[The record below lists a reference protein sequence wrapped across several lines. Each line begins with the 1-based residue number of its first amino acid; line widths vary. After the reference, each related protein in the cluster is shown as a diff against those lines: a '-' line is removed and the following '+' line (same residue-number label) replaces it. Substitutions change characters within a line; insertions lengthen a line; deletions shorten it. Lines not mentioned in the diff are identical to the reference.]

1 MCHCLIAANHLHL
14 LSQRFSASSCP
25 SRPPSHKQSCDSCH
39 HEPSCPPA
47 TAPLFLPFSW
57 SILAVGFQCRD
68 QLCVCVCACV
78 HSVMSDSATPW
89 TVACQASLP
98 SGDMNNL
105 RYPLRSTSAIYYQK
119 QENESNWMAGC
130 SGLLLD
136 LYLTSFTIMEFLF
149 STRLMQKT

>member
-25 SRPPSHKQSCDSCH
+25 SRPPSHKQSCDGCH

-47 TAPLFLPFSW
+47 TAPVSAFLL
-57 SILAVGFQCRD
+57 IKTCCRIPVQG
-68 QLCVCVCACV
+68 QLCVCVCARV
-78 HSVMSDSATPW
+78 YSVTSGSATPW
-89 TVACQASLP
+89 TVACQDSMP

-105 RYPLRSTSAIYYQK
+105 RYPLRSKSAIYYQK
-119 QENESNWMAGC
+119 QENESNQMAGC

-136 LYLTSFTIMEFLF
+136 LYLTSFTIMEFLV
-149 STRLMQKT
+149 STRLMQKTS